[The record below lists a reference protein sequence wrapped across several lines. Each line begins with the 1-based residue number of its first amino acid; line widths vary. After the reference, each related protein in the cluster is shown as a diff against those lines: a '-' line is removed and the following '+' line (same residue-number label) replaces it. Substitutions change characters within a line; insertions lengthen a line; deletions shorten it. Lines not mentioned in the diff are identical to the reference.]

1 MSGYFSGKDG
11 KLLLSKTDTTGSAV
25 FAEETIGQVQSWS
38 FSQSMSVLEATAMG
52 DTDRVIKAGVRSY
65 SGSCRAFYYTST
77 ATGAP
82 NVGKFLAESIKV
94 GSDGA
99 GDATNEESGEL
110 KLKLRLEESSGSAT
124 NARDIVFSIL
134 ITGVSMS
141 SAVGEI
147 SSVDFTWEAN
157 GAPIELTN
165 FKD

>member
-11 KLLLSKTDTTGSAV
+11 KLLLSKTDTTGSAT
-25 FAEETIGQVQSWS
+25 FTEETIGQVQSWS
-38 FSQSMSVLEATAMG
+38 FSQSMSVLEATSMG
-52 DTDRVIKAGVRSY
+52 DTDRVIKSGVRSY
-65 SGSCRAFYYTST
+65 SGSCRAFYYTPD

-82 NVGKFLAESIKV
+82 NVEKLLEESIKV
-94 GSDGA
+94 GTGGA
-99 GDATNEESGEL
+99 GDAVNEESGEL
-110 KLKLRLEESSGSAT
+110 KLRLRLEEGSSGA

>member
-11 KLLLSKTDTTGSAV
+11 KLLLSKTDATGSAT

-65 SGSCRAFYYTST
+65 SGSCRAFYYTSSN
-77 ATGAP
+77 TGAP
-82 NVGKFLAESIKV
+82 NVGKFLEESIKV
-94 GSDGA
+94 GSSA

-110 KLKLRLEESSGSAT
+110 KLKLRLEESAGSTT
-124 NARDIVFSIL
+124 NARDIVFSVL

-157 GAPIELTN
+157 GAPIELDN

>member
-1 MSGYFSGKDG
+1 MSGYYSGKDG

-38 FSQSMSVLEATAMG
+38 FSQTMSVLEATAMG
-52 DTDRVIKAGVRSY
+52 DTDRVLKSGVRSY
-65 SGSCRAFYYTST
+65 SGSCRAFYYTSSP
-77 ATGAP
+77 TGAP
-82 NVGKFLAESIKV
+82 NVGKLLEESIKV
-94 GSDGA
+94 GASGA

-110 KLKLRLEESSGSAT
+110 KLRLRLEEGSGST

-134 ITGVSMS
+134 ITGVTMS

-157 GAPIELTN
+157 GAPIELSN

>member
-11 KLLLSKTDTTGSAV
+11 KLLLSKTDATGSAT
-25 FAEETIGQVQSWS
+25 FTEETIGQVQSWS

-77 ATGAP
+77 NTGAP
-82 NVGKFLAESIKV
+82 NVGKLLEESIKV
-94 GSDGA
+94 GSEA

-110 KLKLRLEESSGSAT
+110 KLKLRLEESTGSAS

>member
-11 KLLLSKTDTTGSAV
+11 KLLLSKDDTTGSAT
-25 FAEETIGQVQSWS
+25 FTEETIGQVQSWS

-52 DTDRVIKAGVRSY
+52 DTDRVLKAGVRSY
-65 SGSCRAFYYTST
+65 SGSCRAFYYTDSQT
-77 ATGAP
+77 DAP
-82 NVGKFLAESIKV
+82 NVGKLLEESIKV
-94 GSDGA
+94 GSGA

-110 KLKLRLEESSGSAT
+110 KLRLRLEESAGSAT

>member
-25 FAEETIGQVQSWS
+25 FSEETIGQVQSWS

-52 DTDRVIKAGVRSY
+52 DTDRVIKSGIRSY

-82 NVGKFLAESIKV
+82 NVGKFLEESIKV
-94 GSDGA
+94 GSGA
-99 GDATNEESGEL
+99 GDATNAESGEL
-110 KLKLRLEESSGSAT
+110 KLRLRLEESAGSAT

-134 ITGVSMS
+134 VTGVSMS

>member
-1 MSGYFSGKDG
+1 MSGYYSGKDG

-38 FSQSMSVLEATAMG
+38 FSQTMSVLEATAMG
-52 DTDRVIKAGVRSY
+52 DTDRVLKSGVRSY
-65 SGSCRAFYYTST
+65 SGSCRAFYYTPSS
-77 ATGAP
+77 TGAP
-82 NVGKFLAESIKV
+82 NVGKLLEESIKV
-94 GSDGA
+94 GTDGA

-110 KLKLRLEESSGSAT
+110 KLRLRLEEGSGST

-134 ITGVSMS
+134 ITGVTMS
-141 SAVGEI
+141 SSVGEI

-157 GAPIELTN
+157 GAPIELSN

>member
-52 DTDRVIKAGVRSY
+52 DTDRVIKSGIRSY
-65 SGSCRAFYYTST
+65 SGSCRAFYYTDTS
-77 ATGAP
+77 TGAP
-82 NVGKFLAESIKV
+82 NVGKLLEESIKV
-94 GSDGA
+94 GSGA
-99 GDATNEESGEL
+99 GDATNAESGEL
-110 KLKLRLEESSGSAT
+110 KLRLRLEESAGSAT

-134 ITGVSMS
+134 VTGVSMS

>member
-1 MSGYFSGKDG
+1 MSGYYSGKDG

-38 FSQSMSVLEATAMG
+38 FSQTMSVLEATAMG
-52 DTDRVIKAGVRSY
+52 DTDRVLKSGVRSY
-65 SGSCRAFYYTST
+65 SGSCRAFYYTSSS
-77 ATGAP
+77 TGAP
-82 NVGKFLAESIKV
+82 NVGKRLEESIKV
-94 GSDGA
+94 GASGA

-110 KLKLRLEESSGSAT
+110 KLRLRLEEGSGST

-134 ITGVSMS
+134 ITGVTMS
-141 SAVGEI
+141 SSVGEI

-157 GAPIELTN
+157 GAPIELSN